1 MHGPML
7 CEVGWPDEKCIAML
21 AVLASVRLPVIVEL
35 PAPTP
40 ASLRGCCFCLQALL
54 RKYMP
59 VAVVI
64 AILLFVFLI
73 RRWLYT

>member
-1 MHGPML
+1 MAQG
-7 CEVGWPDEKCIAML
+7 IASCL
-21 AVLASVRLPVIVEL
+21 K
-35 PAPTP
+35 
-40 ASLRGCCFCLQALL
+40 GCWCYLQALI